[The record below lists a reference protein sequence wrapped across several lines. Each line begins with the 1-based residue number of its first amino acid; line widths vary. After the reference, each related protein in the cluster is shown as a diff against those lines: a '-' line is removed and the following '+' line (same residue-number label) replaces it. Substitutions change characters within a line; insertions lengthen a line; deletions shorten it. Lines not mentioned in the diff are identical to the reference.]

1 LPCEIARDHQA
12 GSKRSVAAPPI
23 TFDVPAERG
32 SATVLLPAR
41 FRVIADCGKFAG
53 CYRARD
59 EMSFGG
65 EVHAYPMARHRID
78 ASSAAVG
85 IPAAA
90 YLIVLGLSALWFYSL
105 LQPRYIP
112 NPGLA
117 VFKPPPATVM
127 GDEMPAR
134 LLARY
139 GQAPPLAEIE
149 SPPEGP
155 DPPEEPATT
164 VVESKPER
172 IIRVKEPRR
181 PQAHTPRWE
190 RGNPL
195 GHYAA
200 AYPGYSGNR
209 PF

>member
-1 LPCEIARDHQA
+1 
-12 GSKRSVAAPPI
+12 
-23 TFDVPAERG
+23 
-32 SATVLLPAR
+32 
-41 FRVIADCGKFAG
+41 
-53 CYRARD
+53 
-59 EMSFGG
+59 M
-65 EVHAYPMARHRID
+65 HAYPMTRHRID
-78 ASSAAVG
+78 GRNAAVG
-85 IPAAA
+85 IPVAV

-117 VFKPPPATVM
+117 AFKPPPATVM

-134 LLARY
+134 LLA
-139 GQAPPLAEIE
+139 QHEQPPPLAEIE
-149 SPPEGP
+149 SPPE
-155 DPPEEPATT
+155 EPKIT

-172 IIRVKEPRR
+172 IIHVKEPKR
-181 PQAHTPRWE
+181 PQAPTRRWE

-195 GHYAA
+195 RDYAA

>member
-1 LPCEIARDHQA
+1 
-12 GSKRSVAAPPI
+12 
-23 TFDVPAERG
+23 
-32 SATVLLPAR
+32 
-41 FRVIADCGKFAG
+41 
-53 CYRARD
+53 
-59 EMSFGG
+59 
-65 EVHAYPMARHRID
+65 VHAYPMARHRID

-134 LLARY
+134 LLARH

-149 SPPEGP
+149 SPPEE
-155 DPPEEPATT
+155 PPIN

-172 IIRVKEPRR
+172 IIHVKEPKR
-181 PQAHTPRWE
+181 PQVPTRRWE

>member
-1 LPCEIARDHQA
+1 M
-12 GSKRSVAAPPI
+12 
-23 TFDVPAERG
+23 T
-32 SATVLLPAR
+32 
-41 FRVIADCGKFAG
+41 
-53 CYRARD
+53 
-59 EMSFGG
+59 
-65 EVHAYPMARHRID
+65 RHRID
-78 ASSAAVG
+78 GRNAAVG
-85 IPAAA
+85 IPVAA

-117 VFKPPPATVM
+117 AFKPPPATVM

-134 LLARY
+134 LLA
-139 GQAPPLAEIE
+139 QHEQPPPPTEIE
-149 SPPEGP
+149 SPPE
-155 DPPEEPATT
+155 EPKIT

-172 IIRVKEPRR
+172 IIHVKEPRR
-181 PQAHTPRWE
+181 PQAPTRRWE

-195 GHYAA
+195 RDYAA

>member
-1 LPCEIARDHQA
+1 MRDRT
-12 GSKRSVAAPPI
+12 GSSRREQ
-23 TFDVPAERG
+23 TQRR
-32 SATVLLPAR
+32 R
-41 FRVIADCGKFAG
+41 FSDYLR
-53 CYRARD
+53 RARRTRQRHGTSPSQIQGNCRLWQIRRPLSCTRRD
-59 EMSFGG
+59 VIRGG
-65 EVHAYPMARHRID
+65 VHAYPMTRHRID

-90 YLIVLGLSALWFYSL
+90 YLIVLGLSALWFHSH
-105 LQPRYIP
+105 LQPKYFP

-117 VFKPPPATVM
+117 AFKPWPATVI

-134 LLARY
+134 LLAQH
-139 GQAPPLAEIE
+139 GQVPPIAEIE
-149 SPPEGP
+149 N
-155 DPPEEPATT
+155 PPEEPRLA

-172 IIRVKEPRR
+172 IIHVKEPKR
-181 PQAHTPRWE
+181 PQAPTPRWE

-195 GHYAA
+195 RDYAA

>member
-1 LPCEIARDHQA
+1 M
-12 GSKRSVAAPPI
+12 
-23 TFDVPAERG
+23 PAERG

-41 FRVIADCGKFAG
+41 FRVIADCGEFAG

-59 EMSFGG
+59 ETSSGG
-65 EVHAYPMARHRID
+65 EVHAYPMTRHRID

-85 IPAAA
+85 IPAAV
-90 YLIVLGLSALWFYSL
+90 YLIVLGLSALWFHSH
-105 LQPRYIP
+105 LQPKYIP

-117 VFKPPPATVM
+117 AFKPSPATVIR
-127 GDEMPAR
+127 DDMPVR
-134 LLARY
+134 LLAQH

-149 SPPEGP
+149 SPPE
-155 DPPEEPATT
+155 EPQLT

>member
-1 LPCEIARDHQA
+1 M
-12 GSKRSVAAPPI
+12 
-23 TFDVPAERG
+23 T
-32 SATVLLPAR
+32 
-41 FRVIADCGKFAG
+41 
-53 CYRARD
+53 
-59 EMSFGG
+59 
-65 EVHAYPMARHRID
+65 RHRID

-85 IPAAA
+85 IPAAV
-90 YLIVLGLSALWFYSL
+90 YLIVLGLSALWFHSH
-105 LQPRYIP
+105 LQPKYIP

-117 VFKPPPATVM
+117 AFKPSPATVIR
-127 GDEMPAR
+127 DDMPVR
-134 LLARY
+134 LLAQH

-149 SPPEGP
+149 SPPE
-155 DPPEEPATT
+155 EPQLT

-181 PQAHTPRWE
+181 PQPPTPRWD